1 MFDLRPLAHSKTFF
15 AKRLVPSEG
24 IEPPSATYRV
34 AALSLSY
41 LGREVLWYRGK
52 VNDRLNVRLHRL
64 RFDRLREGGARCN
77 AAPSQRAAGAE
88 CVKGGLRPPFL
99 FKIAVRTLPTH
110 QSAEQQ
116 VLAHPTSTN
125 QTHSRRS
132 TTRPSVRSVLQSS
145 SSSPRSCSRITGS
158 PDFRSIATQHRCDC
172 GSSTVEGLICRQ
184 PELT

>member
-1 MFDLRPLAHSKTFF
+1 
-15 AKRLVPSEG
+15 
-24 IEPPSATYRV
+24 
-34 AALSLSY
+34 
-41 LGREVLWYRGK
+41 
-52 VNDRLNVRLHRL
+52 L

-116 VLAHPTSTN
+116 VVAHPTSTN

-132 TTRPSVRSVLQSS
+132 TTRPSVRSVLQSR

-158 PDFRSIATQHRCDC
+158 PISDRSRPRIVAIA
-172 GSSTVEGLICRQ
+172 GPPLSKG
-184 PELT
+184 